1 MADELD
7 CSRSACRTMNNHLQP
22 QERHFEDPQQRHT
35 FLQTAMKE
43 LPAAAECCAP
53 ADGVLSLA

>member
-1 MADELD
+1 
-7 CSRSACRTMNNHLQP
+7 MNNHLQP

-43 LPAAAECCAP
+43 LPAAAECCP
-53 ADGVLSLA
+53 GRWGVKPCLRATERDSRRQ